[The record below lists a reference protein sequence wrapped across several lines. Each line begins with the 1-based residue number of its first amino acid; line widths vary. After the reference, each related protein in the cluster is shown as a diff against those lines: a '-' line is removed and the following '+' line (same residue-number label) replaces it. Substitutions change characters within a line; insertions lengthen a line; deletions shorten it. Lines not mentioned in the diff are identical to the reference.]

1 MKRLLLVSALGISL
15 LCGCPGPIQRTSF
28 NTIYS
33 LESGVTKAYSGYVDL
48 VIKGSV
54 STNSL
59 PKIKKAFNDFQ
70 ASELVALDAVQFNTN
85 ALAPAALVTEG
96 QDVINLISTAK

>member
-1 MKRLLLVSALGISL
+1 LF
-15 LCGCPGPIQRTSF
+15 GCTSGQQRTSF

-33 LESGVTKAYSGYVDL
+33 LESGVTKAYNGYVDL